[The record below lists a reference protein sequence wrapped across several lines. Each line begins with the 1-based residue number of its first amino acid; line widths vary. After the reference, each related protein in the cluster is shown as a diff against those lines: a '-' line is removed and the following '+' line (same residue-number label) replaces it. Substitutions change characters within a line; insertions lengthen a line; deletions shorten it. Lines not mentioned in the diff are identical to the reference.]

1 MSESTNEPGV
11 PDVEEQVNQM
21 ASHLLSRNMRAVKDA
36 VQSQANEL
44 AHLRGQLVE
53 IQQSVSSVLQVV
65 NEMKQLQLVGLAA
78 NRGTGPTS

>member
-1 MSESTNEPGV
+1 MSTPGQ
-11 PDVEEQVNQM
+11 PDVEEEVNQM

-44 AHLRGQLVE
+44 SHLRGQLIE
-53 IQQSVSSVLQVV
+53 IQQTVSTLLMTL
-65 NEMKQLQLVGLAA
+65 NEVKQLQLIGLAA

>member
-1 MSESTNEPGV
+1 MSTPGQ
-11 PDVEEQVNQM
+11 PDVEEEVNQM

-44 AHLRGQLVE
+44 AHLRGQLIE
-53 IQQSVSSVLQVV
+53 IQQTVSTLLMTL
-65 NEMKQLQLVGLAA
+65 NEVKQLQLVGLAA